1 MDVASKQVGFSLLFV
16 PLIQTSFYTANN
28 TKKGVGLTFVV

>member
-1 MDVASKQVGFSLLFV
+1 MDVASKQVVFSLSFV
-16 PLIQTSFYTANN
+16 PPIQTSFYTAYN